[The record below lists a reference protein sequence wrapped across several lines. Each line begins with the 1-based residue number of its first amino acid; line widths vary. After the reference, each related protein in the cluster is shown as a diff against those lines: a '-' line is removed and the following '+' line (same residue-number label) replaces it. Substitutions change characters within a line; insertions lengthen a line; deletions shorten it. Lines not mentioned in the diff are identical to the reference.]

1 LSSLLGKKLDSLVL
15 QVFKIPGF
23 RRGFLE
29 LIHLMNGFRTLLSTS
44 PLTQYCSVK
53 SRGEAF
59 GRQLI
64 LEFRLSR
71 SKSAIAQRLA
81 NVHTRTAMV
90 AGDQV

>member
-1 LSSLLGKKLDSLVL
+1 
-15 QVFKIPGF
+15 
-23 RRGFLE
+23 
-29 LIHLMNGFRTLLSTS
+29 
-44 PLTQYCSVK
+44 
-53 SRGEAF
+53 
-59 GRQLI
+59 